1 MLPYNNKNIVSIFDL
16 SYTEICD
23 KLSINP
29 ITAKSKYFVLTET
42 PHGTTAKKYG
52 YWLNAKYTDKPVAK
66 LQTTV
71 MPRLPCAT
79 VFWGGFTFRRQ
90 AICDRPSI
98 ALRNDTYRI
107 AIR

>member
-42 PHGTTAKKYG
+42 PPGTTTKKYG
-52 YWLNAKYTDKPVAK
+52 YWLNAKYIKKSGCKTANHSGATPAVRHCVFGRFHVS
-66 LQTTV
+66 QT
-71 MPRLPCAT
+71 
-79 VFWGGFTFRRQ
+79 GH
-90 AICDRPSI
+90 
-98 ALRNDTYRI
+98 LR
-107 AIR
+107 

>member
-66 LQTTV
+66 LRKHSDATLAVRHCVLGRFHVSQT
-71 MPRLPCAT
+71 
-79 VFWGGFTFRRQ
+79 GH
-90 AICDRPSI
+90 
-98 ALRNDTYRI
+98 LR
-107 AIR
+107 